1 LKKIIITFNRF
12 ALLKEIKGVYV
23 KGKKLLV
30 FGLAVV
36 LSASIFAG
44 CKQTTAPVKVS
55 ANKIPP
61 YGKVI
66 EFDWSKLPEG
76 QKQEYFKFQ
85 EPFIYKLLSL
95 KVVEETDVQV
105 PSREITRKEFI
116 HWLVKSMGLKLVKT
130 GAKFTDVT
138 KDMAEFEYI
147 MTAASNG
154 IIEKT
159 DTFKPE
165 DPLLRS
171 DAAIW
176 LVNAKGETAKTEA
189 AKYLEPLIPAQDGYD
204 EVPKN
209 AIGAMTV
216 CIMPDF
222 QLLQYRW
229 KALDEYRYIRPND
242 PMFVVEAAYSI
253 FMVNYPPVRG
263 GTLTIGQAQEPKT
276 LFSGLDT
283 MSAMTQITSLLY
295 EGSTGGYDEFWGR
308 FPYMI
313 KKIPTQENGL
323 WKINKTKG
331 ADGKEK
337 VTMEVTYELRKG
349 LKWADGTEITGD
361 DAVFSFNFY
370 NHPSFP
376 TIHSEMDFW
385 VDNVVLDP
393 KDPYKITVLWN
404 TPYLFANAGIGIMPR
419 AYFEKAFNYHLDNFS
434 INDKTYYDPSK
445 DDPKTDK
452 VDESFKSKKFLED
465 EKFILQCTES
475 DLTKNKI
482 DYNKNPMHAGAYK
495 VKKWEQGQTIILE
508 PNENYIFGKPLL
520 DSITFRTIENTDTLL
535 AAAMAGNV
543 DMTLTGL
550 SFDQAKQLE
559 KKGAEIPQKAVFT
572 PSLTWEHLDLNIDNP
587 ELSDVRVR
595 KALLHSIDRQAIV
608 DNFFGG
614 VQPVAHAWLPPKHYA
629 FDEASITKYEF
640 SKEKAAALFD
650 EAGWKLNAKTGKREK
665 DGKVFT
671 ITYMTTAQNKTRE
684 QVQAVIA
691 SGWKELGLEVTTK
704 NEQATSFFGTT
715 LRERKFNGAICA
727 MYAWIMG
734 PDSNLYSMVNSTQ
747 IPTQANGW
755 SGQNYPSFKNAIVD
769 KITLE
774 NQKLLDKKEVYAG
787 LKTVQKILTDEL
799 PSLPLFYRVDVT
811 SVHEALMN
819 YRPTGTS
826 SPVTWNAMWWYW
838 NK

>member
-1 LKKIIITFNRF
+1 
-12 ALLKEIKGVYV
+12 V
-23 KGKKLLV
+23 KGKKLIV
-30 FGLAVV
+30 FSLAMV
-36 LSASIFAG
+36 LCASIFAG
-44 CKQTTAPVKVS
+44 CKPAAAPVKVS

-61 YGKVI
+61 YGKEVK
-66 EFDWSKLPEG
+66 FDWSKLPEG

-95 KVVEETDVQV
+95 KVVEEKDVEV

-116 HWLVKSMGLKLVKT
+116 HWLVKSMQLKLVKS
-130 GAKFTDVT
+130 GANFTDVT
-138 KDMAEFEYI
+138 KDMPEFEYI

-154 IIEKT
+154 IIDKEGA
-159 DTFKPE
+159 FKPE
-165 DPLLRS
+165 EPLLRS

-176 LVNAKGETAKTEA
+176 LVNARGETAKTEA
-189 AKYLEPLIPAQDGYD
+189 AKIQEPLIPAQDGYD

-209 AIGAMTV
+209 AIGAMSL
-216 CIMPDF
+216 CILPDY

-229 KALDEYRYIRPND
+229 KALDEFRYIRPND

-263 GTLTIGQAQEPKT
+263 GSLTIGQAQEPKT
-276 LFSGLDT
+276 LFAGLDT

-295 EGSTGGYDEFWGR
+295 ESSVGGYDEFWGR
-308 FPYMI
+308 FPYMV

-323 WKINKTKG
+323 WKINKVVG
-331 ADGKEK
+331 ADGKETVK
-337 VTMEVTYELRKG
+337 SMELTWELRKG

-361 DAVFSFNFY
+361 DAVFNFNFY

-376 TIHSEMDFW
+376 TIHSETDFW
-385 VDNVVLDP
+385 IDSVTVDPN
-393 KDPYKITVLWN
+393 DPYKIIVKWN
-404 TPYLFANAGIGIMPR
+404 TPTLSANGGIGFMPR

-452 VDESFKSKKFLED
+452 VDESFKSAKFLAD

-475 DLTKNKI
+475 DIAKNKI
-482 DYNKNPMHAGAYK
+482 DYNKYPMHNGAYK

-559 KKGAEIPQKAVFT
+559 KKGAEIPQKAIFT

-587 ELSDVRVR
+587 ELADVRVR
-595 KALLHSIDRQAIV
+595 KALLYSIDRQAIV

-614 VQPVAHAWLPPKHYA
+614 VQPVANAWLPPKHYA
-629 FDEASITKYEF
+629 YDDTSITKYEF

-650 EAGWKLNAKTGKREK
+650 EAGWKLNPKTGKREK

-671 ITYMTTAQNKTRE
+671 ITFMTTAQNKTRE
-684 QVQAVIA
+684 QVQAVIS
-691 SGWKELGLEVTTK
+691 SGWKEMGLEVNTK

-715 LRERKFNGAICA
+715 LRERKFNGAIAA

-734 PDSNLYSMVNSTQ
+734 PDSNLFNMANSKQ

-755 SGQNYPSFKNAIVD
+755 SGQNYTGFKNEIAD

-774 NQKLLDKKEVYAG
+774 NMKLLDKNKVYDG
-787 LKTVQKILTDEL
+787 IKIVQKILTDEL
-799 PSLPLFYRVDVT
+799 PSLPLFFRVDIT
-811 SVHEALMN
+811 SCHEAIVN
-819 YRPTGTS
+819 FRPTGTLA
-826 SPVTWNAMWWYW
+826 PVTWNTPWWYW